1 MQQEVLTIQVVITG
15 ETRVKGAAGEAGMVT
30 FTGTVDCPNFHGV
43 ILPGGVDTQR
53 MVNGHLTLSA
63 RYMLEGTDAD
73 GNACRVFIENN
84 GATDDPAQ
92 PMTTTPVIL
101 PLVLSSFAWLPR
113 ETLPLMVPS
122 FCTLDGPTGIMNSP
136 TVTFPFS
143 VAPCWIVSCVAVEG
157 AMGGV
162 LEPSIRMFAVT
173 VEPLPMVTEG
183 VWGSVPPV

>member
-15 ETRVKGAAGEAGMVT
+15 ETRVQGAAGEAGMVA

-92 PMTTTPVIL
+92 PMTTTPVIFTDSPAL
-101 PLVLSSFAWLPR
+101 QWL
-113 ETLPLMVPS
+113 ETAALRG
-122 FCTLDGPTGIMNSP
+122 T
-136 TVTFPFS
+136 
-143 VAPCWIVSCVAVEG
+143 
-157 AMGGV
+157 
-162 LEPSIRMFAVT
+162 LEPHGPDGVIIHIFAA
-173 VEPLPMVTEG
+173 
-183 VWGSVPPV
+183 

>member
-92 PMTTTPVIL
+92 PMTTTPVIFTDSPAL
-101 PLVLSSFAWLPR
+101 QWL
-113 ETLPLMVPS
+113 ETAALLG
-122 FCTLDGPTGIMNSP
+122 T
-136 TVTFPFS
+136 
-143 VAPCWIVSCVAVEG
+143 
-157 AMGGV
+157 
-162 LEPSIRMFAVT
+162 LEPHGPDGVIIHIFA
-173 VEPLPMVTEG
+173 E
-183 VWGSVPPV
+183 